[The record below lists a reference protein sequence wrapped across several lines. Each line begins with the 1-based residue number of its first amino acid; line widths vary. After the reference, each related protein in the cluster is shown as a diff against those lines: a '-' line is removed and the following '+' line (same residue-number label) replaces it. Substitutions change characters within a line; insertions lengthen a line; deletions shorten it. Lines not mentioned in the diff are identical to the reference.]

1 MLKFQLIGPRNC
13 LGNEISNSPH
23 AYRGPERGSI
33 HVRKSAYS
41 LTIMNFLGSSARI
54 KLNTFR
60 VNSMCYKFSKYSYKR
75 NSSVRAIA
83 CIFYVYDKGIEKDN
97 PLGLSFLVF
106 TLDKADMAR
115 Y

>member
-1 MLKFQLIGPRNC
+1 
-13 LGNEISNSPH
+13 
-23 AYRGPERGSI
+23 
-33 HVRKSAYS
+33 
-41 LTIMNFLGSSARI
+41 
-54 KLNTFR
+54 
-60 VNSMCYKFSKYSYKR
+60 MCYKFSKYSYKR

>member
-1 MLKFQLIGPRNC
+1 
-13 LGNEISNSPH
+13 
-23 AYRGPERGSI
+23 
-33 HVRKSAYS
+33 
-41 LTIMNFLGSSARI
+41 
-54 KLNTFR
+54 
-60 VNSMCYKFSKYSYKR
+60 
-75 NSSVRAIA
+75 VRAIA